1 MLVSAL
7 SDLYAR
13 HGHSLR
19 QFITFGLVGGSG
31 VLVNMAVFA
40 LCNNIGHH
48 LLDVDYKS
56 VLFPI
61 AGTRFNIRYGLIY
74 QWIAFAVAVTWN
86 FLLNRYWTFR
96 AEGSRAPFFKEY
108 LPFFLVGACANLV
121 TSGIFIALT
130 NNTSPLYLPEP
141 PFTDEGAFWLKRP
154 YWAQAIA
161 IVLTMPVNFVVNKL
175 WTFRA
180 VRRRHAAGGA
190 S

>member
-1 MLVSAL
+1 MSLL

-19 QFITFGLVGGSG
+19 QFVTFGAVGGSG

-40 LCNNIGHH
+40 LCSNVGHH
-48 LLDVDYKS
+48 LGDVNYRT

-61 AGTRFNIRYGLIY
+61 LNTGYNVRFGHLFV
-74 QWIAFAVAVTWN
+74 WIAFAVAVTWN
-86 FLLNRYWTFR
+86 FVLNRYWTFR
-96 AEGSRAPFFKEY
+96 AEGSRAPFLKEY
-108 LPFFLVGACANLV
+108 VPFFFVGARANVLTTV
-121 TSGIFIALT
+121 LFTVLT
-130 NNTSPLYLPEP
+130 NPTSPIYLPEP
-141 PFTDEGAFWLKRP
+141 PFSDDGDFWTKRP

-161 IVLTMPVNFVVNKL
+161 IIFTMPINFVINKL

-180 VRRRHAAGGA
+180 VRRKHAAGVA

>member
-1 MLVSAL
+1 MSAV

-13 HGHSLR
+13 YGHSLR
-19 QFITFGLVGGSG
+19 QFLTFGLVGGSG

-48 LLDVDYKS
+48 LIDVDYRD
-56 VLFPI
+56 VFFPLLS
-61 AGTRFNIRYGLIY
+61 TRFNVRYGHLY
-74 QWIAFAVAVTWN
+74 VWIAFAVAVTWN

-96 AEGSRAPFFKEY
+96 AEGGRAPFLKEY
-108 LPFFLVGACANLV
+108 LPFFLVGACANV
-121 TSGIFIALT
+121 GTTVIFTLLT
-130 NNTSPLYLPEP
+130 NPTSPLYLPDP
-141 PFTDEGAFWLKRP
+141 PFTDGGSFWLKRP

-161 IVLTMPVNFVVNKL
+161 IVFTMPINFVVNKL

-190 S
+190 A